1 MAQNDDLSRV
11 WSLIEEIAVAMVV
24 THADGRTL
32 RGRPMA
38 ARPDAAENAIY
49 FLTDANA
56 AKDDEIRRD
65 ENVCLAFADTA
76 KHKYL
81 SVTGRAEAL
90 SDRAKIRRH
99 WSAFDKAFWR
109 DADDPSIRLL
119 CVRPEKAEYW
129 ERAGAVA
136 IVIKMIAA
144 RAVGA
149 KPDLG
154 ENEKVAFDPSR

>member
-38 ARPDAAENAIY
+38 ARPDAAENAIC
-49 FLTDANA
+49 FLTDAKA
-56 AKDDEIRRD
+56 AKDDEIRQN
-65 ENVCLAFADTA
+65 ENICLAFADTA

-81 SVTGRAEAL
+81 SVTGKAEIVN
-90 SDRAKIRRH
+90 DRARIKKH
-99 WSAFDKAFWR
+99 WSMFDKAFWR
-109 DADDPSIRLL
+109 DPDDPGIRLL

-136 IVIKMIAA
+136 TVIKMIAA
-144 RAVGA
+144 GAVGA
-149 KPDLG
+149 KLDLG
-154 ENEKVAFDPSR
+154 ENKKVGF